1 MNNPHR
7 EHENVSILL
16 CQINF
21 WIVVKSLRYLQIV
34 PFIFSKGQS
43 QFFNELSTV
52 NPCPPKSVLLTSLTG
67 SLCKFETVAR

>member
-1 MNNPHR
+1 MDNPYR

-21 WIVVKSLRYLQIV
+21 WIVVKSLRYLQIA
-34 PFIFSKGQS
+34 PFIFSKS
-43 QFFNELSTV
+43 QPKFLNELSTV
-52 NPCPPKSVLLTSLTG
+52 NPGPPKSVLLTSLTG